1 MMHRDTWGLRAL
13 VLVWSV
19 FWSLPAA
26 ALNSGLGQPPPE
38 VDRQTPH
45 ATVQGFLS
53 AAHRGNYALA
63 AHYLD
68 LDFLPRAE
76 QSERGLQLAR
86 RLKFVLDRKLALDL
100 SSLSKEPGGDPAD
113 PRFDQL
119 GTIPLEGANV
129 PIRVQRATADNA
141 MVWVFSESTVRQVDA
156 LFEEYG
162 PRVAEWL
169 PPIFFS
175 DTVLG
180 LEPWQWLGLLVT
192 LLGSLV
198 LAVVLERVVLSFA
211 LRLARWTKITW
222 DDDMVAAGRGPMRL
236 LVFAVLLLAGTYF
249 LLLPGPARELFRR
262 VGYSFSVISVGWF
275 ILRFL
280 RVSAAFVQNRVSS
293 GMKDASRARSVSTQL
308 VVLRSIFEV
317 ATYVIAAALL
327 LIQFDVVRSVGV
339 SLLASAG
346 IAGLVLGLAAQKSI
360 STLLAG
366 IQLSITQPI
375 RIGDTI
381 IVETEFGMVE
391 EITLTYVVLRTWDER
406 HLVIPIPTF
415 LDKPFQ
421 NWSKGHPQMLGAVT
435 LQVDFST
442 DIEAVRAELQRIL
455 QGEGKALWDGRVGNV
470 VVLEVMDRTLT
481 LRALVSVDNSEK
493 LFDLR
498 ALVRERLVQ
507 FLLANP
513 QWLPFTR
520 TESRNAAPPP
530 PPPPSSDSQ
539 PPVNPPPPTRAGGGL
554 LPARRVL

>member
-1 MMHRDTWGLRAL
+1 MHRDTWGLRAL

-100 SSLSKEPGGDPAD
+100 SSLSKEATGDPED

-119 GTIPLEGANV
+119 GFIPLEGANV
-129 PIRVQRATADNA
+129 PIRVQRVTVDNTL
-141 MVWVFSESTVRQVDA
+141 VWVFSESTVRQVDP

-175 DTVLG
+175 DTILG
-180 LEPWQWLGLLVT
+180 LEPWQWLGLAVV

-198 LAVVLERVVLSFA
+198 LALVLERLF
-211 LRLARWTKITW
+211 LKFTMRLARWTKITW
-222 DDDMVAAGRGPMRL
+222 DDDMVSAGKGPLRL
-236 LVFAVLLLAGTYF
+236 LVFAALMLTGVYF
-249 LLLPGPARELFRR
+249 LLLPVPAQEFFRR
-262 VGYSFSVISVGWF
+262 VGYTLGVISLAWF

-293 GMKDASRARSVSTQL
+293 GMKDASRARSLSTQL

-327 LIQFDVVRSVGV
+327 LIQFDVVRNVGV

-375 RIGDTI
+375 RIGDTV
-381 IVETEFGMVE
+381 IVETEFGTVE

-406 HLVIPIPTF
+406 RLVIPIPTF

-421 NWSKGHPQMLGAVT
+421 NWSKGNPKMLGAVT

-442 DIEAVRAELQRIL
+442 DIEAVRAELRRIL
-455 QGEGKALWDGRVGNV
+455 EGDGKALWDGRVGNV

-507 FLLANP
+507 FLRANP

-530 PPPPSSDSQ
+530 PPPSGDGQPSAA
-539 PPVNPPPPTRAGGGL
+539 PPAPPRA
-554 LPARRVL
+554 

>member
-1 MMHRDTWGLRAL
+1 MHRDTWGLRAL

-26 ALNSGLGQPPPE
+26 ALNNGLGQPPPE

-68 LDFLPRAE
+68 LDFIPRAE
-76 QSERGLQLAR
+76 QSERGPQLAR

-113 PRFDQL
+113 PRFDPL

-129 PIRVQRATADNA
+129 PIRIQRVTSDNA
-141 MVWVFSESTVRQVDA
+141 LVWVFSESTVRQVDP
-156 LFEEYG
+156 LFAAYG

-198 LAVVLERVVLSFA
+198 LAVVVERLLLAFA
-211 LRLARWTKITW
+211 LRLARWTKLSW
-222 DDDMVAAGRGPMRL
+222 DDDMVAAGRGPM
-236 LVFAVLLLAGTYF
+236 LLLAFAALLLTGMYF
-249 LLLPGPARELFRR
+249 LLLPAPAQEFFRR
-262 VGYSFSVISVGWF
+262 VGYSLGVISLAWF

-280 RVSAAFVQNRVSS
+280 RVSAAFVQNRVASE
-293 GMKDASRARSVSTQL
+293 MKDASRARSVSTQL

-327 LIQFDVVRSVGV
+327 LIQFDVVRNVGV

-375 RIGDTI
+375 RIGDTV
-381 IVETEFGMVE
+381 IVETEFGTVE

-406 HLVIPIPTF
+406 RLVIPIPTF

-421 NWSKGHPQMLGAVT
+421 NWSKGTPQMLGAVI
-435 LQVDFST
+435 LQVDFSA
-442 DIEAVRAELQRIL
+442 DIDALRAELKRIL
-455 QGEGKALWDGRVGNV
+455 EGDGKALWDGRVGSV
-470 VVLEVMDRTLT
+470 VVLDVLDRTLT
-481 LRALVSVDNSEK
+481 VRALVSVASSDK

-507 FLLANP
+507 FLRANP
-513 QWLPFTR
+513 QWLPITR
-520 TESRNAAPPP
+520 TEARTVQAPPPAAAPPADP
-530 PPPPSSDSQ
+530 QTPAT
-539 PPVNPPPPTRAGGGL
+539 PPPPTRA
-554 LPARRVL
+554 